1 MWLFLI
7 ASSFI
12 YPDHAIYISV
22 IEIRKQENIT
32 EIKVKVFQDDLQNA
46 IKNYSGVVVL
56 TAPEAFPQK
65 YPNEIESYFREHLKV
80 NDLSYQLKSSE
91 LNGDS
96 YWFTFL
102 SENAEWTKINATADY
117 LMELFPTQE
126 NILKVL
132 LNGETRFC
140 RLNIK
145 NRSCEISY

>member
-22 IEIRKQENIT
+22 IEISKNQEVT
-32 EIKVKVFQDDLQNA
+32 EIRVKVFQDDLQNA
-46 IKNYSGVVVL
+46 IKNYSGVVAL
-56 TAPEAFPQK
+56 TAPEVFPQK
-65 YPNEIESYFREHLKV
+65 YSNEIESYFREHLKV